1 MIIKNHNDNS
11 KQLLQKVLIYI
22 DSILLNAT
30 TSEPENTH
38 KVLLSGLINVRDALF
53 SEIIKDEYVEKINQR
68 LDELVKKNEK
78 INQKDLNQET
88 ESVKDPQA

>member
-53 SEIIKDEYVEKINQR
+53 TEIIKDEYVEKINQR